1 MTNQRKKLL
10 SKLNL
15 ANPTPEE
22 QILTQLTIERIC
34 ADMCDFYERFYAHE
48 GPGAMVYI
56 PDAEKDEDSMFFLPV
71 SQLIAAI
78 DDLSSKEQEGP
89 AEVMRKAVVKAET
102 LNPNK
107 EALFIIQDKEHLA
120 LVHYNREK
128 SMSGPILT

>member
-1 MTNQRKKLL
+1 
-10 SKLNL
+10 
-15 ANPTPEE
+15 
-22 QILTQLTIERIC
+22 LTQLTIERIC

-128 SMSGPILT
+128 SVSGPILT